1 MGRLIIKNLILFIS
15 IIFATLIPFKNVK
28 SDDVRNGYEKPNKN
42 QEESLTNKYINSL
55 REGKWGASEPDW
67 VTVKQAKEF
76 FPNVTKLGRLE
87 GDPPTVSVL
96 KKGEVIGYLF
106 VTKDITSSKG
116 YASLTFDM
124 LVGLKLD
131 GKIAGAKVL
140 EHKEPIIGMYTPDG
154 ALVLP
159 KFTEQYKNLDIRV
172 PTRVNLLRTE
182 GSGSI
187 DGISSATVSAVLFNG
202 AILRAARIVALSK
215 GIRLNDNPVVD
226 IVNFKKRSF
235 TSLVADGSV
244 ARLKLETKDLKS
256 LGLTKPKITNRSGV
270 ADIYRYKAL
279 FKGNTPVASK
289 QKEVKKGY
297 KDTDR
302 SLAIDL
308 YLAPVVTPTI
318 GRNLLGD
325 KWYDIFVAGRNP
337 GEMSIVIAT
346 LGRYPLDGEAYI
358 SSGNFKRLAITQNQ
372 IRYPLSKDYFRN
384 LGFLHG
390 EDKPFFAEVGLYR
403 VPNGVIDPVKPWKLE
418 LLLESEIKEENKK
431 VFIDYQLSN
440 NYIIQPDGLIK
451 IADKDK
457 PIWHSAWEN
466 QKNNLLILLFTLLV
480 LTISLLKMEA
490 LTKSDITRKVYRYA
504 FLLWI
509 LTWLG
514 WKAGGQVTI
523 ISILTWITA
532 PFTQPSWNAL
542 LSDPILITIVAYSI
556 ITFFIWGRGVF
567 CGWLCPFGSL
577 QELLAKISQFF
588 KLKQIKIPEKYNSLS
603 LNIKYFL
610 LLFLFT
616 TSIFFPNSLNIS
628 SEIEPFKTAI
638 SMKFNREWYFVLY
651 AVILLIIGLFIERFF
666 CRFLCPLGA
675 FMAIGGKLRL
685 LDPLKRRKECGSP
698 CKLCSKACPID
709 AIEKNG
715 KINMNECFYCLD
727 CQSLYYNDHK
737 CPPLVIIRKKKLR
750 PNTIKS
756 KLIKA
761 L

>member
-1 MGRLIIKNLILFIS
+1 
-15 IIFATLIPFKNVK
+15 
-28 SDDVRNGYEKPNKN
+28 
-42 QEESLTNKYINSL
+42 
-55 REGKWGASEPDW
+55 
-67 VTVKQAKEF
+67 
-76 FPNVTKLGRLE
+76 
-87 GDPPTVSVL
+87 
-96 KKGEVIGYLF
+96 
-106 VTKDITSSKG
+106 
-116 YASLTFDM
+116 M

-131 GKIAGAKVL
+131 GRLAGAKVL
-140 EHKEPIIGMYTPDG
+140 AHKEPIIGMYTPDG

-159 KFTEQYKNLDIRV
+159 KFTEQYNNLDIRV

-226 IVNFKKRSF
+226 IVNYQKRSF
-235 TSLVADGSV
+235 NDLVADGSV
-244 ARLKLETKDLKS
+244 GRLNLKIKDLEK

-279 FKGNTPVASK
+279 FKGNTPVAAK

-302 SLAIDL
+302 NLAIDL
-308 YLAPVVTPTI
+308 YVAPVVTPTI

-346 LGRYPLDGEAYI
+346 LGRYPLDGEANI
-358 SSGNFKRLAITQNQ
+358 SSGDFKRLAIIQDQ
-372 IRYPLSKDYFRN
+372 IRYPLSKKYYRN

-390 EDKPFFAEVGLYR
+390 EDKPFFADVGLFR
-403 VPNGVIDPVKPWKLE
+403 VPRGIIDPVKPWKIE
-418 LLLESEIKEENKK
+418 LLLESELENENKK
-431 VFIDYQLSN
+431 VFIDYQLNN

-451 IADKDK
+451 LADKDK
-457 PIWHSAWEN
+457 PVWHSAWEN
-466 QKNNLLILLFTLLV
+466 QKSNLVVLFITLLI
-480 LTISLLKMEA
+480 LTISLFKMEI
-490 LTKSDITRKVYRYA
+490 LTKKDFNRKIFRYA

-509 LTWLG
+509 LVWLG
-514 WKAGGQVTI
+514 WEAGGQVTI

-532 PFTQPSWNAL
+532 PFTQTSWNAL
-542 LSDPILITIVAYSI
+542 LSDPILISIVAYSI

-567 CGWLCPFGSL
+567 CGWLCPFGAL
-577 QELLAKISQFF
+577 QEILAKTSQFLNF
-588 KLKQIKIPEKYNSLS
+588 KQLKVPENYNNLS
-603 LNIKYFL
+603 LNIKYIL
-610 LLFLFT
+610 LLFLFI
-616 TSIFFPNSLNIS
+616 TSIFSPASLNLS
-628 SEIEPFKTAI
+628 SEVEPFKTAI

-651 AVILLIIGLFIERFF
+651 AVLLLFIGLFIERFF

-685 LDPLKRRKECGSP
+685 IDPLKRRKECGSP

-709 AIEKNG
+709 AIDKNG

-737 CPPLVIIRKKKLR
+737 CPPLVVIRKKKSR
-750 PNTIKS
+750 PPIFKDR
-756 KLIKA
+756 LIKA